1 MITVATYTRG
11 MSMNVAEI
19 EQAMLALDKRELATL
34 IHRGIQAPDESETET
49 PQPEVD
55 AAWNVEF
62 RRRIDEVESG
72 QVELLPDDDVD
83 ARVDGLLSKFR
94 G

>member
-1 MITVATYTRG
+1 
-11 MSMNVAEI
+11 MSMNVDEI
-19 EQAMLALDKRELATL
+19 EQAMLALDKRELAKL
-34 IHRGIQAPDESETET
+34 IHRGIQALDESETVT

-55 AAWNVEF
+55 AAWNAEF

-72 QVELLPDDDVD
+72 EVELLPDDDVD